1 VLVKP
6 NEYGVTQYDVT
17 LGTVE
22 QVTYDAQRGQV
33 MLGGGR
39 SFGGIDAAVW
49 EMQIGGYQPLH
60 KWLKDRKGRTLS
72 FDDTLHYMRM
82 VVALGETQRVMGK
95 LPML

>member
-1 VLVKP
+1 
-6 NEYGVTQYDVT
+6 
-17 LGTVE
+17 VE

-39 SFGGIDAAVW
+39 YFGDIDAAVW

-82 VVALGETQRVMGK
+82 VVALGETQRVMGE
-95 LPML
+95 LDAVGAVPLG